1 MRIKQYKRLRTFNEA
16 DADAS
21 ATVAD
26 IMEETK
32 VIIESLVKKIG
43 ELADANKELREQN
56 ARLLREIE
64 GMKPYVTKTKE

>member
-1 MRIKQYKRLRTFNEA
+1 
-16 DADAS
+16 
-21 ATVAD
+21 
-26 IMEETK
+26 MEETK

-43 ELADANKELREQN
+43 ELADANKELREEN